1 MPSGYRLTEQQ
12 VDRILK
18 LAGEL
23 DSDGNWL
30 LSYRQIASRLD
41 LHRHTVETAIRQ
53 AAVNWGK
60 HTAWKDPLDL
70 S

>member
-23 DSDGNWL
+23 DSDGQWL
-30 LSYRQIASRLD
+30 LSYSAIAKRLD
-41 LHRHTVETAIRQ
+41 LHRHTIEHVIRLS
-53 AAVNWGK
+53 AVNWGK